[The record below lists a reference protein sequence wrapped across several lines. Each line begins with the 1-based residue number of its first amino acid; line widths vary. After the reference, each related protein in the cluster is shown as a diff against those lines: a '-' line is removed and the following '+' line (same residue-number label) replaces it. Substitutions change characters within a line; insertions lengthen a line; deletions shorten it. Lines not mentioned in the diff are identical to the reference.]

1 MLKKIGTIIFIV
13 YCMTLFT
20 IPALALDFQP
30 GKYEIS
36 SKVEMPGMPGTI
48 PPQTITHC
56 MTEQDP
62 LPNQN
67 PENQECKIVDMKQT
81 DNTITW
87 KMECD
92 QQGQKI
98 TSTGSMTYKG
108 DSFEGTILT
117 NMGPQAGN
125 MTMTT
130 IITGKR
136 LSDCQ

>member
-1 MLKKIGTIIFIV
+1 MPYFDQQKAMS
-13 YCMTLFT
+13 YPLFA
-20 IPALALDFQP
+20 IPSLALDFQP
-30 GKYEIS
+30 VKYEIT

-48 PPQTITHC
+48 PPQTITQC
-56 MTEQDP
+56 IAEQDP

-92 QQGQKI
+92 QRGQKI

>member
-1 MLKKIGTIIFIV
+1 MLKNIVTIILIICCMIFIAA
-13 YCMTLFT
+13 
-20 IPALALDFQP
+20 PSLALDFQP
-30 GKYEIS
+30 GKYEIT

-48 PPQTITHC
+48 PPQTITQC
-56 MTEQDP
+56 ITEQDP

-67 PENQECKIVDMKQT
+67 PENQQCKIVDMNQK
-81 DNTITW
+81 DNTISW

-108 DSFEGTILT
+108 DSFKGTVLT

-130 IITGKR
+130 AISGKR
-136 LSDCQ
+136 ISNCK

>member
-1 MLKKIGTIIFIV
+1 MLKNIVTIILIV
-13 YCMTLFT
+13 CCMTLFT

-30 GKYEIS
+30 GKYEIT

-48 PPQTITHC
+48 PPQTVTHC
-56 MTEQDP
+56 MTEQYP

-92 QQGQKI
+92 QQAQKI

>member
-1 MLKKIGTIIFIV
+1 MLKNIVTIILITG
-13 YCMTLFT
+13 CMALFA
-20 IPALALDFQP
+20 IPSLALDFQP
-30 GKYEIS
+30 GKYEIT
-36 SKVEMPGMPGTI
+36 SKVEMPGMPGSI
-48 PPQTITHC
+48 PPQTAIHC
-56 MTEQDP
+56 LTEQDP
-62 LPNQN
+62 VPNQN
-67 PENQECKIVDMKQT
+67 PEDQNCKILDMQEK

-130 IITGKR
+130 VITGQR
-136 LSDCQ
+136 LADCE